1 MGLPKVNKCIG
12 GGETFL
18 CLPAFL
24 RGFSPGNFLSNFP
37 PLAVAEEAIPATF
50 SRSSFLDFLGRSAL
64 VPVIGMDVAAS
75 CI

>member
-1 MGLPKVNKCIG
+1 MDLQKVNKCI
-12 GGETFL
+12 EKKKTFL

-64 VPVIGMDVAAS
+64 VPVIGMAVAAS